1 MEKNPPNNNNG
12 LKDMINPFNNMTGYT
27 FLYFILILLI
37 ILIYYMQK
45 KLRVYLKHRDKLKT
59 MAGDYERKRESR
71 NELKFH
77 YFWALDRGE
86 RNNANSIG
94 RQILQMDKE
103 LKELY
108 EQYQFYKNKG
118 FYELKKI

>member
-1 MEKNPPNNNNG
+1 MERNPSNNNNG
-12 LKDMINPFNNMTGYT
+12 LKGIFNPFERMNSYT

-45 KLRVYLKHRDKLKT
+45 KLRGYLNHRNKLKS
-59 MAGDYERKRESR
+59 MAADYERKRESR

-86 RNNANSIG
+86 RNNAMSIG
-94 RQILQMDKE
+94 KQILQMDKE

-108 EQYQFYKNKG
+108 QQYQFYKKKG

>member
-1 MEKNPPNNNNG
+1 MDNEKYPGNFFMFPGKN
-12 LKDMINPFNNMTGYT
+12 FNKYSS
-27 FLYFILILLI
+27 I
-37 ILIYYMQK
+37 ILIVFLILFLLYFLTK
-45 KLRVYLKHRDKLKT
+45 NLRNYLRNRNKLKE
-59 MAGDYERKRESR
+59 MAADYERKRESR

-108 EQYQFYKNKG
+108 EQYQYYKKFG
-118 FYELKKI
+118 VYQLKKL